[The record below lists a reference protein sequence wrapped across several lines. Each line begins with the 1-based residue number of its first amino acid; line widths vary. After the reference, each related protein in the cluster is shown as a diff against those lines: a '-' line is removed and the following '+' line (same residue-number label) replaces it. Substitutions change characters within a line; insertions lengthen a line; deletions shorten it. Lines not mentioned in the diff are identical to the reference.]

1 MLKVENLNK
10 SFGDKVV
17 LKDINFQV
25 EKGDIFMITG
35 QSGVGKTTLIRCL
48 CELERYDS
56 GKILFLNGEEENRSS
71 IGLVFQNFNL
81 FPHFSVLKNII
92 YPLIKSKNT
101 NKLEAKIK
109 AESLLELLGLSGLE
123 DYYPYQ
129 LSGGQKQRVAI
140 ARALAMEPKFLCFD
154 EPTSALD
161 YKLRDSVGQILK
173 TVAGEGMGVIV
184 ITHDRQ
190 FADKYATKI
199 YDLGKQEYYKSN

>member
-10 SFGDKVV
+10 SFGDKQV
-17 LKDINFQV
+17 LKNINFQV
-25 EKGDIFMITG
+25 EKGDIFMVTG

-48 CELERYDS
+48 CELEIYDS
-56 GKILFLNGEEENRSS
+56 GKIIFSDSEEKNNNN

-81 FPHFSVLKNII
+81 FSHFSVMKNII
-92 YPLIKSKNT
+92 YPLIKVKKMNQ
-101 NKLEAKIK
+101 LQAKEK
-109 AESLLELLGLSGLE
+109 ATSLLELLGLNGLE

-129 LSGGQKQRVAI
+129 LSGGQKQRAAI
-140 ARALAMEPKFLCFD
+140 GRALAMEPKFICFD

-161 YKLRDSVGQILK
+161 YKLRDSVGEVLK

-190 FADKYATKI
+190 FADKYGNKT
-199 YDLGKQEYYKSN
+199 YDLENNIVL